1 MKERQ
6 NHYIDFS
13 LVFYVHKPN
22 DDFKPL
28 EVKQCAVASEIPE
41 FNEDD
46 IFNRL
51 QKLKVCKL
59 PGPDMIHP
67 RILYETAQQI
77 AYPLKLIFE
86 TSFHE
91 KKLPVEWKYANITP
105 IYKKRFKV
113 RCW

>member
-6 NHYIDFS
+6 NHHVGFS
-13 LVFYVHKPN
+13 LVLFFCREPN
-22 DDFKPL
+22 DDLKPL
-28 EVKQCAVASEIPE
+28 VVKQCAVASEIPE

-51 QKLKVCKL
+51 QKINVCKS

-67 RILYETAQQI
+67 RILYEIAQQI

-86 TSFHE
+86 TSFCE
-91 KKLPVEWKYANITP
+91 KKLPVEWNYANITP
-105 IYKKRFKV
+105 IYKKKV
-113 RCW
+113 